1 VTAAG
6 LTAGDPWV
14 VIGAGV
20 FGAGY
25 GAVQNLTLVA
35 AFARAGEGGTTT
47 ASALWNASF
56 DAGTA
61 VGALVLGFLAAGIG
75 LNWTYVVV
83 AALLAAGVPLA
94 SAAAR
99 VAVHS

>member
-1 VTAAG
+1 
-6 LTAGDPWV
+6 V

-20 FGAGY
+20 FGAGF

-35 AFARAGEGGTTT
+35 AFARAGDAGTTT
-47 ASALWNASF
+47 ASAMWNAAF

-61 VGALVLGFLAAGIG
+61 VGALALGFLAAGIG
-75 LNWTYVVV
+75 LDRTYVVV
-83 AALLAAGVPLA
+83 AALLAAVVPLA

-99 VAVHS
+99 TVVRS